1 MINTL
6 LNCNHGVNINGL
18 HLSIF
23 CNADDIHVLSVTGLQ
38 KMINIATEY
47 IENHGLRFNLTKQYI
62 T

>member
-6 LNCNHGVNINGL
+6 QNCNHGVNINGL

-23 CNADDIHVLSVTGLQ
+23 CNADDIPSVTGLQ

>member
-6 LNCNHGVNINGL
+6 QNCNHGVNINEL

-23 CNADDIHVLSVTGLQ
+23 CNADDILSVTELQ

-47 IENHGLRFNLTKQYI
+47 IENHGLRFYLTKQYI